1 MRLGGGQNAQV
12 SDDAQTTV
20 DAASALFEKGI
31 KARVLSMHTLKP
43 IDKKAIL
50 DAARETGGILTIEE
64 HSHIGGLG
72 GAGKDRCRRSEIR
85 GQEGTE
91 VRRQRSI
98 RRLRRLHG
106 LGKKVCFKRVAL
118 PSEFTRHV
126 GNQDYLRGIYGLTV
140 DGIVENTIALLKRR
154 ISHRPTR
161 THTDKE

>member
-12 SDDAQTTV
+12 SDHAQTTV

-72 GAGKDRCRRSEIR
+72 GAVAEIIA
-85 GQEGTE
+85 EDAE
-91 VRRQRSI
+91 
-98 RRLRRLHG
+98 
-106 LGKKVCFKRVAL
+106 KKVCFKRVAL
-118 PSEFTRHV
+118 PSEFIRHV
-126 GNQDYLRGIYGLTV
+126 GNQDYLRSIYGLTV
-140 DGIVENTIALLKRR
+140 DGIVGNTIALLKRR
-154 ISHRPTR
+154 ISHRPTQ